1 MNESTQSP
9 AWLRGSFLSLSLQ
22 WLIFPDTSQDCDLLG
37 LSRYLCSEQKS
48 KNKAW
53 EKKNLVPFG
62 QEPMGVMLPE
72 IWPQT
77 IYIAIGDSVSRGECV
92 SPPLQPPWRES
103 SSHLSLTCLF
113 TLSMTRLI
121 SVIVWPSYG
130 PTTVLLIPH
139 FSLCFP
145 QSCDWMVYLMTHWHY
160 STAPFPFSKCGSHLA
175 KPWPLVRT
183 PLKMILQMCC
193 TQYARKNGKFSSGHK
208 TGKGQFSFQSQ
219 RKAMPKNAQT
229 TTQLTHFTC

>member
-22 WLIFPDTSQDCDLLG
+22 WLIFPDTSQVCDLLG

-77 IYIAIGDSVSRGECV
+77 IYTATGDSISRGECV
-92 SPPLQPPWRES
+92 SSPLQPPYRES
-103 SSHLSLTCLF
+103 SSHLSLRCLF
-113 TLSMTRLI
+113 TLSTTRLI

-145 QSCDWMVYLMTHWHY
+145 QSFDWMVYLMTHWHY
-160 STAPFPFSKCGSHLA
+160 STVPFPFSKCGSHLA
-175 KPWPLVRT
+175 KP
-183 PLKMILQMCC
+183 
-193 TQYARKNGKFSSGHK
+193 
-208 TGKGQFSFQSQ
+208 
-219 RKAMPKNAQT
+219 
-229 TTQLTHFTC
+229 

>member
-1 MNESTQSP
+1 MNESTQPP
-9 AWLRGSFLSLSLQ
+9 AWLHGSFLSLSLQ
-22 WLIFPDTSQDCDLLG
+22 GLIFPDTSQDCDLLG
-37 LSRYLCSEQKS
+37 LSRYLWSEQKS

-72 IWPQT
+72 IWSQT
-77 IYIAIGDSVSRGECV
+77 IHIAIGDSVSRGESV
-92 SPPLQPPWRES
+92 SSPLQLPWCES
-103 SSHLSLTCLF
+103 SSHLSLRWLF
-113 TLSMTRLI
+113 TLCMTRLI
-121 SVIVWPSYG
+121 SVIVWRSYG

-145 QSCDWMVYLMTHWHY
+145 QSCNCMDHLMTHWHY

-175 KPWPLVRT
+175 KLWPLVRT
-183 PLKMILQMCC
+183 PRKMMLRTCY